1 MMVFCGPPSY
11 QSCTFKPD
19 PLCTN
24 CLVGIRFCRKE
35 HDMGRRAPAGREVP
49 VCAGPGVSRSE
60 WAGFCNAFGRMHRG
74 WLVTVTML
82 DSAAPQG
89 VVLARELPLESV
101 AVVHRDGEV
110 QLRITVRRNGS
121 PLSCPVRHPERL
133 VLEQSAGGVEEVL
146 CIGTADGQVLRVR
159 FRVPVTPESL
169 DGLTDAER

>member
-1 MMVFCGPPSY
+1 
-11 QSCTFKPD
+11 
-19 PLCTN
+19 
-24 CLVGIRFCRKE
+24 
-35 HDMGRRAPAGREVP
+35 MGQRASGRGEMP
-49 VCAGPGVSRSE
+49 ECAGPGIARKE

-110 QLRITVRRNGS
+110 QLRVTVRRNGS
-121 PLSCPVRHPERL
+121 PLSCPVRHPERV
-133 VLEQSAGGVEEVL
+133 VLEQSAGGVDEGL
-146 CIGTADGQVLRVR
+146 CIGTADGRVLRVR

-169 DGLTDAER
+169 DGLTHAEC